1 MQIKNSMKVLTIS
14 LTSVLRK
21 FGTSSMKIVVV
32 LLTLKKLHV
41 SLSILSKKWEKAL
54 TILRKILLNVSN
66 NFKRVVVE
74 KSLSLR

>member
-14 LTSVLRK
+14 LMSVLRK
-21 FGTSSMKIVVV
+21 FGISSMKIVVV
-32 LLTLKKLHV
+32 LLTLKKLLV

-66 NFKRVVVE
+66 NFKREVVE